1 MYITCSQEPTQNLM
15 AIWMGTMM
23 RLRIGFRGSSHG
35 TFSEN
40 PMSCGVCV
48 ISHWLVVSTNH
59 PEKWWTSSVGMM
71 TFQIWWDKKNM
82 FQTTNQSR
90 LVVGV
95 DGGKHS
101 HKRWAWFLLWYLWRV
116 SLDVLLKLKWT
127 RATCNSNWA
136 VLRTRNVVSLWRLVN
151 RDSDNGLW

>member
-71 TFQIWWDKKNM
+71 TFQIWWDKKKHVPNHQPESPCCWGWWGQAFPQKVGLISFVVPLAGILRCPTKTKM
-82 FQTTNQSR
+82 NQGNLQFKLSSAQNPQCR
-90 LVVGV
+90 LFMTVG
-95 DGGKHS
+95 
-101 HKRWAWFLLWYLWRV
+101 
-116 SLDVLLKLKWT
+116 
-127 RATCNSNWA
+127 
-136 VLRTRNVVSLWRLVN
+136 
-151 RDSDNGLW
+151 